1 MPQEPPWAPHR
12 PAAWKRLAAH
22 AGSWCRRE
30 CRGRQKSRCRPW
42 RRHCPARHGPDARTR
57 ALTGHPR
64 QALAPPQTPLG
75 RALADRGLLRPPTLQ
90 TDETRGSS
98 RLDLFFD
105 LAFVLVVAELAKA
118 LREDVSLHKVLVTA
132 GLFTVVW

>member
-1 MPQEPPWAPHR
+1 M
-12 PAAWKRLAAH
+12 
-22 AGSWCRRE
+22 
-30 CRGRQKSRCRPW
+30 
-42 RRHCPARHGPDARTR
+42 
-57 ALTGHPR
+57 
-64 QALAPPQTPLG
+64 APPQTPLG

-132 GLFTVVW
+132 GRFKVVW